1 MNRLINTI
9 FGVGLLALSGNAA
22 AIMIDEQV
30 YGVSNYT
37 LPEIDQAIEAFRE
50 DVSSKRE
57 KKLLKKALK
66 LDRKV
71 AKLGNK
77 LDLAAATGEG
87 KRLDKKSKKLTKKE
101 RKLLAIL
108 ADYLPEYG
116 GPVTGSNLLL
126 DDIVLSEQDTI
137 LPIPEDVFDPVTGRS
152 GGNNPPGA
160 GTGTGYSAEAAAVP
174 EPAIPALLC
183 LGLVAMLLPRLGQR
197 SH

>member
-137 LPIPEDVFDPVTGRS
+137 LPIPEDVFDPVTGS
-152 GGNNPPGA
+152 SAGNNTP
-160 GTGTGYSAEAAAVP
+160 
-174 EPAIPALLC
+174 
-183 LGLVAMLLPRLGQR
+183 
-197 SH
+197 